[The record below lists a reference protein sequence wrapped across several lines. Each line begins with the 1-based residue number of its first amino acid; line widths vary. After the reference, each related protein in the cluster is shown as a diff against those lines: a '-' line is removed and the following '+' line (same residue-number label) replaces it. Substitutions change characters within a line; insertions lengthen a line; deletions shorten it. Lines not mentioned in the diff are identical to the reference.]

1 MSMNINELTN
11 DMRHVTVEGTVT
23 KITEPRTVNLRAGGS
38 AQVADATIADN
49 TGEIKLSLWD
59 DQIKMIK
66 EGDKILI
73 ENGYTQAFRGE
84 NSLNIGRYGKITVL
98 DA

>member
-1 MSMNINELTN
+1 MSMNISELTN
-11 DMRHVTVEGTVT
+11 DMRHVTIEGTVE

-38 AQVADATIADN
+38 AQVADAIIVDN
-49 TGEIKLSLWD
+49 TGNIKLSLWD

-84 NSLNIGRYGKITVL
+84 NDLNIGRYGKLTVL

>member
-1 MSMNINELTN
+1 
-11 DMRHVTVEGTVT
+11 
-23 KITEPRTVNLRAGGS
+23 
-38 AQVADATIADN
+38 
-49 TGEIKLSLWD
+49 
-59 DQIKMIK
+59 MIK